1 MIPVI
6 NNKMMGIFMA
16 LRPCKECGNEIS
28 DKAVSCPHCGAA
40 QPKKTSLF
48 VKIIAWFFGLGILF
62 AVLGGIF
69 GEDKN
74 TNNNNSQVNTVVSEN
89 QTAASETQKENTQP
103 ENWLYDTSKDELHGT
118 TTKVAVNLSLN
129 QAQFDFPYSGGS
141 NLVLT
146 VRKNH
151 AGSDV
156 YISITKG
163 QFVCGVVDGCEV
175 AFKFDDGK
183 IMSVTMVEPDSHASD
198 VLFVGLDSTE
208 EKIINKLKTSK
219 KLIIAPKFYEYGDVQ
234 FTFDV
239 SNYKPI

>member
-6 NNKMMGIFMA
+6 DNKMMGIFMA
-16 LRPCKECGNEIS
+16 LRPCKECDNEIS
-28 DKAVSCPHCGAA
+28 DKAASCPHCGAA
-40 QPKKTSLF
+40 QPKKTSLL
-48 VKIIAWFFGLGILF
+48 VKILAWVIGLSFLF
-62 AVLGGIF
+62 SILGGIF
-69 GEDKN
+69 GEDKSASN
-74 TNNNNSQVNTVVSEN
+74 SNNLASQPDLKTE
-89 QTAASETQKENTQP
+89 QP
-103 ENWLYDTSKDELHGT
+103 VNWLYKSKKDDLHGV
-118 TTKVAVNLSLN
+118 TTKFASTLSTN
-129 QAQFDFPYSGGS
+129 EADFEFPYSGGS
-141 NLVLT
+141 NLILT

-151 AGSDV
+151 AGADV

-198 VLFVGLDSTE
+198 VLFVGFDSTE